1 MELFFDYITIEV
13 KMSLYLLISYCG
25 LSFAH
30 WISIDAEMEE
40 REQEINDLVEVIV
53 GNLNNEQQHG
63 HNFESDMMSSH
74 SDLSLENDNHI
85 ANSNMSLP
93 SHLNS
98 DESIELLL
106 VNQVG
111 GSVSFPSKDE
121 IPPREFNF
129 KLSI

>member
-1 MELFFDYITIEV
+1 
-13 KMSLYLLISYCG
+13 MSLYVSISYCG

-30 WISIDAEMEE
+30 WISIDVEMEE
-40 REQEINDLVEVIV
+40 REQEINDLVDVII

-63 HNFESDMMSSH
+63 YNFESDRMSLH
-74 SDLSLENDNHI
+74 SDLLLENDNHI
-85 ANSNMSLP
+85 ANSDMSLP

-98 DESIELLL
+98 DESIGSLP

-121 IPPREFNF
+121 IPPGNLILSYLF
-129 KLSI
+129 KQIVV